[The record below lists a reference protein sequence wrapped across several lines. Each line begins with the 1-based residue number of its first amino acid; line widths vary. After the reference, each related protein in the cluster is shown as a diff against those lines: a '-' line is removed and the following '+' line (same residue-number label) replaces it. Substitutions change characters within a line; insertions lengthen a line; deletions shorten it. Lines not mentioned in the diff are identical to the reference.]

1 MQYKSP
7 YPTVDIIIEKNN
19 KVVLIK
25 RKNEPFRNMLAIPGG
40 FVEYGET
47 VEHAAVREA
56 KEETGLKIK
65 LIEILGVYSI
75 PTRDPRKH
83 TLGTEFIA
91 KPLSKKLK
99 ASTDA
104 KEAKWYSLNEI
115 KSKKLS
121 FDHAQVIKD
130 YMKWKK
136 NKGTYWST
144 L

>member
-25 RKNEPFRNMLAIPGG
+25 RKNEPFKNMLAIPGG
-40 FVEYGET
+40 FLEYGET
-47 VEHAAVREA
+47 VEHSAVREA
-56 KEETGLKIK
+56 KEETGLNVK
-65 LIEILGVYSI
+65 LIEILGVYSD
-75 PTRDPRKH
+75 PKRDPRKH
-83 TLGTEFIA
+83 TMSTAFIA
-91 KPLSKKLK
+91 KPLSTKLK